1 MSDTGVDVAMA
12 SQTVRGAE
20 VSGEQVEPPRLQIS
34 AVRIQNFKKISDTRI
49 ELGPI
54 TYLVGGNNS
63 GKSSVL
69 QALHTAV
76 SCAQASV
83 ELGQQV
89 VAEASLRYSPV
100 ADFTLLGHDAPYENR
115 SGGQRGIVEF
125 EGLAAETVDPAEY
138 RIEMYKARN
147 HNNVGVERSGLLAG
161 FGQVICDPNKLF
173 SVYVPGL
180 AGVPHREGMSGYA
193 AVFRKAASGDANL
206 VFRNIIRL
214 LADRDLLGELEQ
226 LVGEVLKSHVSF
238 RVNFDLERDLYV
250 DVQLAADSV
259 PDPKNFLPVDLWG
272 TGLLQITQ
280 IFAYVLLFKPALLL
294 VDEPDSHLHP
304 SRQKSLGVALERVS
318 EQFHCKVIVSTHSR
332 HLITSASEAVKVVW
346 MKEGRVESS
355 SHRELAALL
364 MDLGALD
371 QLDNSTKT
379 IIYTEDENPKILKQA
394 LDSLLLPSGSVKV
407 ATFNGLNNTFAAEAF
422 KDMAELMDPVPRVLI
437 HRDRDFLTDQELE
450 EWSRPFVDRGIS
462 VFCPPLCDTESY
474 CVSEAHIALATDMD
488 LADVKSL
495 RDAVISENKDE
506 LCKKHREKR
515 RFANKRYLDGGA
527 PRTEEL
533 WPTTELP
540 TEGCLYGKLLKA
552 KMEEALRKKGLLA
565 QGARLDD
572 VASVELA
579 KELRQVLENPIVP

>member
-83 ELGQQV
+83 ELGQRV
-89 VAEASLRYSPV
+89 VAETSLRYSPV
-100 ADFTLLGHDAPYENR
+100 ADFALLGHDAPYENR
-115 SGGQRGIVEF
+115 SGGKRGIVEF
-125 EGLAAETVDPAEY
+125 EGLAAGTADPAEY

-147 HNNVGVERSGLLAG
+147 RDNLGVERSGLLAG

-180 AGVPHREGMSGYA
+180 AGVPLREGVSGYS
-193 AVFRKAASGDANL
+193 AVFHKAASGDANL

-214 LADRDLLGELEQ
+214 LADRNLLGELEQ

-250 DVQLAADSV
+250 DVQLAADSA

-371 QLDNSTKT
+371 QLDNNTKT

-394 LDSLLLPSGSVKV
+394 LDSLSLPAGSVKF
-407 ATFNGLNNTFAAEAF
+407 ATFNGINNTFAAEAF
-422 KDMAELMDPVPRVLI
+422 KDMVGLMDSAPRVLI

-450 EWSRPFVDRGIS
+450 EWSQPFLDRGIS

-506 LCKKHREKR
+506 LRKKHREKR

-540 TEGCLYGKLLKA
+540 TEGCLYGKLLKV
-552 KMEEALRKKGLLA
+552 KMEEALRKKGLLT

>member
-1 MSDTGVDVAMA
+1 MSDTGIDVAMA
-12 SQTVRGAE
+12 SQAVRDAE

-125 EGLAAETVDPAEY
+125 EGLAAETADPAEY

-180 AGVPHREGMSGYA
+180 AGVPHREDMSGYA

-250 DVQLAADSV
+250 DVQLAADSA

-394 LDSLLLPSGSVKV
+394 LDSLLLPSGSVKI
-407 ATFNGLNNTFAAEAF
+407 ATFNEAY
-422 KDMAELMDPVPRVLI
+422 
-437 HRDRDFLTDQELE
+437 
-450 EWSRPFVDRGIS
+450 S
-462 VFCPPLCDTESY
+462 
-474 CVSEAHIALATDMD
+474 
-488 LADVKSL
+488 
-495 RDAVISENKDE
+495 
-506 LCKKHREKR
+506 
-515 RFANKRYLDGGA
+515 
-527 PRTEEL
+527 
-533 WPTTELP
+533 
-540 TEGCLYGKLLKA
+540 
-552 KMEEALRKKGLLA
+552 
-565 QGARLDD
+565 
-572 VASVELA
+572 
-579 KELRQVLENPIVP
+579 

>member
-12 SQTVRGAE
+12 SQAVRDAE
-20 VSGEQVEPPRLQIS
+20 VSEQVEPPRLQIS

-100 ADFTLLGHDAPYENR
+100 ADFTLLGHGAPYDNR

-125 EGLAAETVDPAEY
+125 EGLAAETADPAEY

-147 HNNVGVERSGLLAG
+147 HNNVGVLRSGLTAG
-161 FGQVICDPNKLF
+161 FGQVICDPKKLF

-180 AGVPHREGMSGYA
+180 AGVPHREDMSGYA

-214 LADRDLLGELEQ
+214 LADRGMLGELER

-238 RVNFDLERDLYV
+238 RVNFNPERNLYV
-250 DVQLAADSV
+250 DIQLAADSA
-259 PDPKNFLPVDLWG
+259 PDPKDFLPVDLWG

-318 EQFHCKVIVSTHSR
+318 QQFHCKVIVSTHSR

-346 MKEGRVESS
+346 MKEGCVESS

-394 LDSLLLPSGSVKV
+394 LDSLSLPAGSVKI
-407 ATFNGLNNTFAAEAF
+407 ATFNGINNTFAAEAF
-422 KDMAELMDPVPRVLI
+422 KDMAELMDSVPRVLI

-450 EWSRPFVDRGIS
+450 EWSRPFLDRGIS
-462 VFCPPLCDTESY
+462 IFCPPLCDTESY
-474 CVSEAHIALATDMD
+474 CASEAHIAFITGMD
-488 LADVKSL
+488 LAEVKSL
-495 RDAVISENKDE
+495 RDAVISENEDE
-506 LCKKHREKR
+506 LRKKHREKR
-515 RFANKRYLDGGA
+515 RHANKRYLDGGA
-527 PRTEEL
+527 PLTEAL
-533 WPTTELP
+533 WPATELP
-540 TEGCLYGKLLKA
+540 TEDCLYGKLLKT
-552 KMEEALRKKGLLA
+552 KMEEALRKKGLLT

-572 VASVELA
+572 KASAELA
-579 KELRQVLENPIVP
+579 EELRRVLEIPIGP